1 MMEKAPRKEL
11 LPPTVADHREPD
23 SVNLQTGSRAQPAS
37 VRELRSELQPFEKK
51 STTLAMTLFVVDVA
65 VYVACFLCLAWLPGH
80 LMLKAFLS
88 VILGIHIT
96 RFFILG
102 HDAAHGSLTGV
113 PALNGILGRIA
124 LLPALHP
131 FSLWQVGHNRVHHAF
146 TNLKGIDFIWIPYS
160 PEEFR
165 SLPGYRRVLE
175 RFYRSVAG
183 FGLYYLLEIWWKYLS
198 PKGIKALKGR
208 SAVYYLD
215 VALVLA
221 CLASQIGLAP
231 GAVLLTT
238 VAPFLVWNW
247 LMGFIIYNHH
257 THPSVQFFQ
266 KRSEWRFVEG
276 QVLGTVHVV
285 FPRPAGFLLNHIM
298 EHVAHHL
305 DVNIPSYRLRAA
317 QNLVEQR
324 LAMGLVIERWSVKRF
339 LATLRA
345 CQLYDYGCHRWM
357 RFAEAF
363 KAASYLSGG
372 TGPEIPPFRKE
383 GI

>member
-1 MMEKAPRKEL
+1 MMERAPRKEL
-11 LPPTVADHREPD
+11 TPPTVADDLDLDVRA
-23 SVNLQTGSRAQPAS
+23 SQTGSRAQQAC
-37 VRELRSELQPFEKK
+37 VRELRSELQNFEEK
-51 STTLAMTLFVVDVA
+51 SNAIAMTLFVGDGA
-65 VYVACFLCLAWLPGH
+65 VYIACFLCLAWLPGH

-102 HDAAHGSLTGV
+102 HDAAHGSLTAL
-113 PALNGILGRIA
+113 PILNGIIGRIA
-124 LLPALHP
+124 LLPTLHP

-165 SLPGYRRVLE
+165 SLPGYRRMLE

-208 SAVYYLD
+208 RAVYYLD

-221 CLASQIGLAP
+221 FLALQIGVAP
-231 GAVLLTT
+231 GAVFWTT
-238 VAPFLVWNW
+238 VVPFLVWNW

-285 FPRPAGFLLNHIM
+285 FPRPAGFFLNHIM

-339 LATLRA
+339 LATLRT
-345 CQLYDYGCHRWM
+345 CQLYDYECHRWIP
-357 RFAEAF
+357 FSEAF
-363 KAASYLSGG
+363 QAVSD
-372 TGPEIPPFRKE
+372 
-383 GI
+383 